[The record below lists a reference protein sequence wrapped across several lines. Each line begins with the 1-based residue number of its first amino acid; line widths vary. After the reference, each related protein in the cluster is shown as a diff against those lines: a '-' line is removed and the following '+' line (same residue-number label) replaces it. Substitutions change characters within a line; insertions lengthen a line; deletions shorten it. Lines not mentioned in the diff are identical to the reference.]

1 MKITR
6 NEKITNLHCMK
17 KIDLSNQSLNYES
30 QKPNLT
36 NKLPP
41 VNQQN
46 VAANNYAVLQD
57 GEWIKNN
64 YQELRG

>member
-1 MKITR
+1 
-6 NEKITNLHCMK
+6 MK
-17 KIDLSNQSLNYES
+17 KMDLSNQSLNYES

-64 YQELRG
+64 YQELRR